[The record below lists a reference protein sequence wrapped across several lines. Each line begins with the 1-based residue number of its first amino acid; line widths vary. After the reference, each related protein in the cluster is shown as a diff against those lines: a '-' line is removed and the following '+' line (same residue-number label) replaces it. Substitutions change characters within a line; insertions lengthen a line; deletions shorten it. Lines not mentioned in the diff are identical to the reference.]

1 MRHRYQHRKLNRTME
16 HRRALR
22 RNMAQSLIE
31 HGQIETTLPKAK
43 NLRPYVERI
52 VTLGI
57 KVRRCA
63 AARDEAGSL
72 QARRQLYRLLG
83 ERSVIP
89 AEHREAYEGMSDA
102 ARAKSLRMVSGRRYR
117 TGEPKGKLA
126 FTGESI
132 SHRLIETVAPRY
144 EDRPGGYTRIIRLA
158 KRRIGDHTLL
168 AIVQLVG
175 GEEAPTSL
183 TKPAPS
189 ARKRRA
195 NARYAMAVK
204 LSKGR
209 GKKGEKRSK
218 DEATKAPPADAASAD
233 GAAGDGGES

>member
-1 MRHRYQHRKLNRTME
+1 ME
-16 HRRALR
+16 HRLALR

-31 HGQIETTLPKAK
+31 HGQVETTLPKAK
-43 NLRPYVERI
+43 NLRPFVERL

-63 AARDEAGSL
+63 AARDEVGSL
-72 QARRQLYRLLG
+72 RARRRLSRLLG
-83 ERSVIP
+83 ERSLIP
-89 AEHREAYEGMSDA
+89 AEHREAYEGMTDT

-132 SHRLIETVAPRY
+132 LHRLIETVAPRY
-144 EDRPGGYTRIIRLA
+144 ADRPGGYTRVIRLG
-158 KRRIGDHTLL
+158 KRRVGDHSPL
-168 AIVQLVG
+168 AIVQLIG
-175 GEEAPTSL
+175 DEDAPTSL

-195 NARYAMAVK
+195 DARYAMAVK

-209 GKKGEKRSK
+209 KGERRPK
-218 DEATKAPPADAASAD
+218 DQAAKPASEDSMPAD
-233 GAAGDGGES
+233 GAASDGGES

>member
-16 HRRALR
+16 HRLALR

-63 AARDEAGSL
+63 AAGDRSGSL
-72 QARRQLYRLLG
+72 QARRQIYRMLG
-83 ERSVIP
+83 ERSLIP
-89 AEHREAYEGMSDA
+89 AEHREAYDGMSDA

-117 TGEPKGKLA
+117 TGEAKGKLA

-144 EDRPGGYTRIIRLA
+144 EDRPGGYTRIIRLS

-183 TKPAPS
+183 TKPALS

-195 NARYAMAVK
+195 NARYAMAIK
-204 LSKGR
+204 LSKA
-209 GKKGEKRSK
+209 KKGDKRSK
-218 DEATKAPPADAASAD
+218 DQAAKAAPEAEASPAEDT
-233 GAAGDGGES
+233 AGDGGES